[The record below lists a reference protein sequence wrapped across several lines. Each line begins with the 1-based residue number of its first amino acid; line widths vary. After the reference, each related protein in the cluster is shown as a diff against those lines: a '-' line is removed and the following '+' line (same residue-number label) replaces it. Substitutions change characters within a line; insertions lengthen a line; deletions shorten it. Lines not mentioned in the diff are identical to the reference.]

1 VVPLTQIVPDAAL
14 MLMWLGECPLGTEQQ
29 RLAENISKKLNEE
42 RKLNLIAK
50 IKARVE
56 MLGRDAF
63 CSKLKKNLTSYGPPG
78 KYTYNANQLNLQAL
92 LMVTP
97 AVVAPAAPTAGQN
110 KQLAQRPL
118 IDLSPR
124 QPEQLNPP
132 GTQIKKDIRG
142 FFLGMPQAEVE
153 KQLRAIG
160 CQTKSFVSFSCDL
173 KDGRLDV
180 KLTKGVVDGV
190 ETEVVTE
197 LSFDFESSAGP
208 EQVIAEVATDFH
220 VAPPRIDIS
229 RELIAEAKV
238 PREMSVPIFGKFV
251 VWGGDIASWLLEDNL
266 SLVLSVGR
274 WAENRPNYKANADE
288 YHLTIKSHKEL
299 DAVKQAKDAEQRKRE
314 LKAPPKF

>member
-1 VVPLTQIVPDAAL
+1 
-14 MLMWLGECPLGTEQQ
+14 
-29 RLAENISKKLNEE
+29 
-42 RKLNLIAK
+42 
-50 IKARVE
+50 
-56 MLGRDAF
+56 
-63 CSKLKKNLTSYGPPG
+63 
-78 KYTYNANQLNLQAL
+78 
-92 LMVTP
+92 MVTP
-97 AVVAPAAPTAGQN
+97 AIVAPAAPTAGQN

-314 LKAPPKF
+314 LKATPKF